1 MPAEVQALAD
11 AFDRGNFD
19 AAMRTLARSND
30 LPNTIRAFRLSDSP
44 WPNDTKRTAV
54 FALELAL
61 AGLRNDNTVAR
72 DEGGRLL
79 ADYHTRVRQPG
90 GADAFECWWFLTES
104 AALEGLFMPDSAMLF
119 IPRALQR
126 CPTSPRLR
134 LAHAF
139 VSEQQWLR
147 GGLTSEQELAVL
159 ARYEEAMK
167 FPETEPEARVRAA
180 RFLYAIGSFQRA
192 LEVLN
197 GGTRQSTDKEVLY
210 LADLIRGQIL
220 RALGRSDDAAVALKS
235 ALATWPGAQSA
246 RVALM
251 TLHVSRG
258 EREEGAALA
267 EAAQTA
273 PDSEFDP
280 WWTYWLGDFRAYPAL
295 LDKLRELAR

>member
-1 MPAEVQALAD
+1 VPADVQALAD
-11 AFDRGNFD
+11 AFDRGNFE
-19 AAMRTLARSND
+19 AVLRPLARSND

-44 WPNDTKRTAV
+44 WPNDPRRTAV
-54 FALELAL
+54 FALEVAL
-61 AGLRNDNTVAR
+61 TGLRSDNTVAR

-126 CPTSPRLR
+126 CPSSPRLR

-147 GGLTSEQELAVL
+147 GGLTPEQELAVVG
-159 ARYEEAMK
+159 RYEEAMK
-167 FPETEPEARVRAA
+167 FPETEAEARVRAA
-180 RFLYAIGSFQRA
+180 RFLYGIGSFERA

-197 GGTRQSTDKEVLY
+197 GATRPSTDKEVHY
-210 LADLIRGQIL
+210 FEDLIRGQIL
-220 RALGRSDDAAVALKS
+220 RALGRSDEAVVAFRA

-251 TLHVSRG
+251 TLLVNRG
-258 EREEGAALA
+258 EREEAAALA
-267 EAAQTA
+267 EAAQTS
-273 PDSEFDP
+273 PDGEFDP
-280 WWTYWLGDFRAYPAL
+280 WWTYWLGDFRAYPAM